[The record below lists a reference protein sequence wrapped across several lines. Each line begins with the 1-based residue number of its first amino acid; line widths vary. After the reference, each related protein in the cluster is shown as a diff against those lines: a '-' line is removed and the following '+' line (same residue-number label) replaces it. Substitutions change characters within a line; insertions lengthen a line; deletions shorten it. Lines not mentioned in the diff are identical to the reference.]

1 MGTKSKAQ
9 PVPFKPTSP
18 LKVSPRTINDLVQV
32 FKLLADESRL
42 LILLALARHGE
53 LHVAALCELLN
64 QPQPTVSHQL
74 TLLRMVG
81 LVSFRRHG
89 KRSYYRIDSHRAGQ
103 LVEQFFAESG
113 NGRMQLTFEDFSVA
127 YQPSK

>member
-18 LKVSPRTINDLVQV
+18 LKASPRTINGLVRV

-42 LILLALARHGE
+42 MILLALARHGE
-53 LHVAALCELLN
+53 LHVSALCELLN

-74 TLLRMVG
+74 TLLRMAG
-81 LVSFRRHG
+81 LASFRRHG
-89 KRSYYRIDSHRAGQ
+89 KRNYYRIESRLAGQ

-113 NGRMQLTFEDFSVA
+113 NGRMQVTFEDFSVA